1 MILFIVLG
9 IIVLMTFGVLGA
21 LFFMLAK
28 EGQSKE
34 EEKVVP
40 LTDLAQ
46 IKKELSDQ
54 LFEPNENKVVEKDN
68 EIIPVYETKIQEPVP
83 EQPPQPSPEDI
94 AYKKRAQQLED
105 ELLAISKMANGQSDE
120 ARQLIVNLTKENESL
135 KGEKAALEEAQQKL
149 TALEQAA
156 ENLKTENVSLQ
167 FQLES
172 TSAKVQLLEDQMTA
186 VKLQMGEEIS
196 RANATVAEITR
207 EKESLL
213 NVPKPEPDE
222 ALRQELQ
229 ALKIEHAQLQQ
240 KFDDVEK
247 NNQELK
253 DLSSHFGEEI
263 SRANAF
269 AAQLI
274 QEKEVQAALPK
285 PEPDEAL
292 RQELEALKIEHEQL
306 KTLSSHF
313 GEEISRANAIV
324 AGMIQEKEALAA
336 LPKPESDEAMRLELE
351 TLKSEQ
357 APLKQKLDDLE
368 KNNQELK
375 ALSEKLT
382 EKSEALEYESI
393 KAKAQSSGLERIS
406 FNYKNQLEDFF
417 KKVNAL
423 QVTND
428 HLSQVKNQL
437 EGMVEEVKL
446 QNEELSQKDRLAQF
460 QLEQNRSRLQE
471 LERECQEIKSRLQQ
485 MGQQ

>member
-207 EKESLL
+207 EKES
-213 NVPKPEPDE
+213 
-222 ALRQELQ
+222 
-229 ALKIEHAQLQQ
+229 
-240 KFDDVEK
+240 
-247 NNQELK
+247 
-253 DLSSHFGEEI
+253 
-263 SRANAF
+263 
-269 AAQLI
+269 
-274 QEKEVQAALPK
+274 
-285 PEPDEAL
+285 
-292 RQELEALKIEHEQL
+292 
-306 KTLSSHF
+306 
-313 GEEISRANAIV
+313 
-324 AGMIQEKEALAA
+324 
-336 LPKPESDEAMRLELE
+336 
-351 TLKSEQ
+351 
-357 APLKQKLDDLE
+357 
-368 KNNQELK
+368 
-375 ALSEKLT
+375 
-382 EKSEALEYESI
+382 
-393 KAKAQSSGLERIS
+393 
-406 FNYKNQLEDFF
+406 
-417 KKVNAL
+417 
-423 QVTND
+423 
-428 HLSQVKNQL
+428 
-437 EGMVEEVKL
+437 
-446 QNEELSQKDRLAQF
+446 
-460 QLEQNRSRLQE
+460 
-471 LERECQEIKSRLQQ
+471 
-485 MGQQ
+485 